1 MFVFHVGS
9 SALRRV
15 AGMSHTGGGSVQDA
29 LLVVGVCVGVL
40 VALAIVCKILSKVL
54 DKWL

>member
-1 MFVFHVGS
+1 MFVFRVGS
-9 SALRRV
+9 SAWRRV

-40 VALAIVCKILSKVL
+40 VALVIVCKILSKVL

>member
-1 MFVFHVGS
+1 MFVFRVGS

-15 AGMSHTGGGSVQDA
+15 AGMSYTVEDV
-29 LLVVGVCVGVL
+29 LLIVGVCVGVL
-40 VALAIVCKILSKVL
+40 VALGIVCKILSKVL